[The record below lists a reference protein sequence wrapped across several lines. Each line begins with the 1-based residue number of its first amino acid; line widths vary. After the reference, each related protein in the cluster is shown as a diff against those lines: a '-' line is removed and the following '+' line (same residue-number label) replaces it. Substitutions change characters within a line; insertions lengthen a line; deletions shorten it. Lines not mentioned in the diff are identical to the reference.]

1 MIIAKNDEDKRSR
14 LWRTALFV
22 SSVLIILIGIYM
34 LTKLFMTN
42 PLEGEWVREDNNT
55 EMEIRSNGEII
66 VQIPDLDENGN
77 VEIMMEYSLEK
88 DSKIVTI
95 HVDEKELEKAVDE
108 ADGAFTEEMLDNEV
122 STMEASFNYSVDQDQ
137 LTLTEREYG
146 NQLIFMKK

>member
-108 ADGAFTEEMLDNEV
+108 ADGAFTEEMIDNEV